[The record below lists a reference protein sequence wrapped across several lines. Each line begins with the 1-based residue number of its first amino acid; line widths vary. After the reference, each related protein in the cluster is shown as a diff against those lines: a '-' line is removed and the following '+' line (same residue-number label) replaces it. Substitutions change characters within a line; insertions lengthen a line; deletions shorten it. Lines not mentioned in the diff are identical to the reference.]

1 MLILLAVAH
10 ALDVDRPQLSGSSL
24 TSSGTLTRP
33 APFLDEPDSYYV
45 GALVTVAKTPLRF
58 DTGEAVID
66 EVFGTEVG
74 FGGVVAP
81 RLRLDVAMD
90 LFPGVRFPQ
99 HDWSAELETM
109 ALGDARLGGLWAI
122 AAPRA
127 AGVGFAVDAQARLA
141 TGSPLFTSGWGGQA
155 RAILGGRHRRLGW
168 NVDLGADYVN
178 DPPYL
183 DRQLGSALIGG
194 AGVHVWALETV
205 VVGAEVDGRHPFAP
219 VGDLAADTSEWAA
232 YVGYTPCSGAQL
244 SVGGGGTVLAGIGT
258 PESRFLL
265 TFGYFRGDCS
275 FKRTAPA
282 SAIPPLE
289 HPAPVPRRRPP
300 PPAPRASLTE
310 TAIVIDQRVEFAY
323 ESAQLLPEARPIL
336 TAVAGVLRAHP
347 EVLSLEVAGHTDE
360 RGDDAFN
367 LTLSQARAQAV
378 VDWLVGAGIDPG
390 RLRARGYGET
400 VPLASGH
407 DEAAWSRNRRVE
419 LRILERA
426 TLPDV
431 RAGQPL

>member
-1 MLILLAVAH
+1 MLILLAAAH

-33 APFLDEPDSYYV
+33 APFLDEPETYYV
-45 GALVTVAKTPLRF
+45 GALITVAKAPLRF
-58 DTGEAVID
+58 DTGDPVIN

-109 ALGDARLGGLWAI
+109 ALGDTRVGGLWAI
-122 AAPRA
+122 AAPRS
-127 AGVGFAVDAQARLA
+127 AGLGFALDAQARLA
-141 TGSPLFTSGWGGQA
+141 TGSPLFTSGWGGHG
-155 RAILGGRHRRLGW
+155 RAILGGRHRRIGW
-168 NVDLGADYVN
+168 NLDVGADYVN

-194 AGVHVWALETV
+194 AGVHVWALEQV
-205 VVGAEVDGRHPFAP
+205 VVGAEIDARHPFAP
-219 VGDLAADTSEWAA
+219 VGDVIADTSEWAA
-232 YVGYTPCSGAQL
+232 YVGYTPCSGAQI

-275 FKRTAPA
+275 FSRTAPLN
-282 SAIPPLE
+282 AIPPLE
-289 HPAPVPRRRPP
+289 HPAAPPRRRPAP
-300 PPAPRASLTE
+300 PLPKPRANLTE

-323 ESAQLLPEARPIL
+323 ESAQLLPETTPIL
-336 TAVAGVLRAHP
+336 MAVAEVLRAHP
-347 EVLSLEVAGHTDE
+347 EVVGLEVAGHTDE

-367 LTLSQARAQAV
+367 LTLSQERAQAV
-378 VDWLVGAGIDPG
+378 VDWLVGAGIAPE

-400 VPLASGH
+400 APVSPGH
-407 DEAAWSRNRRVE
+407 AEAAWSRNRRVE
-419 LRILERA
+419 LRILER
-426 TLPDV
+426 TP
-431 RAGQPL
+431 G